1 MVFPPFDHLKDDI
14 AKGITIICGEILG
27 DPGCIRVDR
36 SPDDLVGFQLFQL
49 AGKHPRADARYA
61 AFDIH
66 EPPVA
71 IAKGIY
77 DRQLPL
83 SADDINSV
91 LQGLHL
97 LLWIARTAK
106 DLFDQPGSFSVLHKI
121 VAITIL
127 CDSAYKCIVI

>member
-1 MVFPPFDHLKDDI
+1 MVFPPFDHFEDDI
-14 AKGITIICGEILG
+14 AKGITIICGEIFG
-27 DPGCIRVDR
+27 DPGCIRVDCP
-36 SPDDLVGFQLFQL
+36 PDDLVGFQLFQL
-49 AGKHPRADARYA
+49 AGKHPRADPRYA
-61 AFDIH
+61 TFDIH
-66 EPPVA
+66 KPPVA
-71 IAKGIY
+71 VAKGID

-106 DLFDQPGSFSVLHKI
+106 DLFDQLGSFSVLHKI